1 VRAVLS
7 PEASLRMH
15 RASDASIAD
24 LAVENLAYGRFGA
37 PRPCDYAVQRHPDA
51 WPRFDSDAVRRLA
64 RFLQR
69 FERSPRLA
77 FAGDYLMA
85 PSADAALA
93 SGLRAAA
100 ELERE
105 L

>member
-1 VRAVLS
+1 M
-7 PEASLRMH
+7 P
-15 RASDASIAD
+15 
-24 LAVENLAYGRFGA
+24 A
-37 PRPCDYAVQRHPDA
+37 PSDYAVARHPDA
-51 WPRFDSDAVRRLA
+51 WPLFEADDVRRLA

-69 FERSPRLA
+69 FERSPRIA

-85 PSADAALA
+85 PSADGALA

-100 ELERE
+100 ELEAT